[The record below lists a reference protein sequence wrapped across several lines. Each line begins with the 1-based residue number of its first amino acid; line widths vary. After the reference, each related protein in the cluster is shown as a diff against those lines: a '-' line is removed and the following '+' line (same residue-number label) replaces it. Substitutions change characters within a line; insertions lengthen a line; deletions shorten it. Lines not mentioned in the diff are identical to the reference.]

1 MIGRV
6 LQIPVELVIP
16 DNASDERKKRI
27 MAHGA
32 RITFTDGA
40 LGYDEALRE
49 VRRRYEGNPTGY
61 FFCDQY
67 SNENNWRA
75 HYETTGQEILTQ
87 SNHEITHFVAG
98 VGTGGCITGAG
109 RRLKEQGVEVHCIR
123 PEEFPGIEGLK
134 PLGNPDDIVPE
145 IFDDSIVDEYW
156 DVTVED
162 AYDMCQRMA
171 HNGLFVG
178 QSSGAYVAG
187 AYKLAKTIKKGTIV
201 TILCD
206 IGERYFSA
214 RLWDPDLL
222 A

>member
-1 MIGRV
+1 
-6 LQIPVELVIP
+6 
-16 DNASDERKKRI
+16 

-49 VRRRYEGNPTGY
+49 VRRRYEGNPSGY

-87 SNHEITHFVAG
+87 SNQEITHFVAG

-109 RRLKEQGVEVHCIR
+109 RRLKEHGVEVHCIR

-156 DVTVED
+156 DITIED
-162 AYDMCQRMA
+162 AYEMCQRMA
-171 HNGLFVG
+171 RNGLFVG